1 MEGNDRNSKLKGI
14 LLFLLVC
21 AIIAMAYH
29 WHGKNMKD
37 RELRSRMVSE
47 ANTATALLGE
57 TIDAAEK
64 TGYKAWKDHIGALEF
79 LQKDFFGYEPREL
92 GDYED
97 IYDMISFVSVLYDP
111 DKQDKE
117 FLHKLKD
124 INFDLKSGKGSE
136 EIYIKFADKNDKKM
150 VRDYIKKNK
159 AKSDSKI
166 NE

>member
-1 MEGNDRNSKLKGI
+1 MDSNNRNSKIKGI
-14 LLFLLVC
+14 LIFLLVC
-21 AIIAMAYH
+21 AVIAMAYH
-29 WHGKNMKD
+29 WHGKSMKD
-37 RELRSRMVSE
+37 RELRSRMVNE
-47 ANTATALLGE
+47 ANTAVLLLGE
-57 TIDAAEK
+57 TISAAEE
-64 TGYKAWKDHIGALEF
+64 TGYKAWNEHISALEF
-79 LQKDFFGYEPREL
+79 VQKDFFGYEPRKL

-97 IYDMISFVSVLYDP
+97 IYDIVCFVSEMNDP
-111 DKQDKE
+111 DKEDKE

-124 INFDLKSGKGSE
+124 INFDWKSGNGSE

>member
-1 MEGNDRNSKLKGI
+1 MSERGGSTWKVTTGTVICLDKYPFPTVLFFVGLILGGIPLLWNKAKAAKGKWSNWGVFGITFAIVLTFAFLKSGN
-14 LLFLLVC
+14 
-21 AIIAMAYH
+21 
-29 WHGKNMKD
+29 
-37 RELRSRMVSE
+37 
-47 ANTATALLGE
+47 
-57 TIDAAEK
+57 
-64 TGYKAWKDHIGALEF
+64 
-79 LQKDFFGYEPREL
+79 
-92 GDYED
+92 YED

-124 INFDLKSGKGSE
+124 INYDWKNGIESD

-150 VRDYIKKNK
+150 VKDYIKKNK